1 MTIHPVLGGLFE
13 AWDHAEVVWAALRVP
28 EAPERPEGDV
38 DLLLETRTA
47 HAARRIAFRHGFVE
61 VPGRRDG
68 LHLLKLDEERAQ
80 WLWLHCVT
88 ELAFG
93 PYLGVRPGL
102 ENRWL
107 AERRQAGGWTV
118 LAPGVEFWLTL
129 MHALL
134 DQGRV
139 SDRSARRLAA
149 TAAEASAE
157 GPLPETLAPLLPE
170 GATPAGMLALA
181 RGGNW
186 PALERLAPQARDA
199 ATRRGRP
206 PLPARAT
213 GWVRRTATALREVGH
228 RRGVRVALLGPDGAG
243 KSTLAEG
250 LLATSV
256 FPVRQVYM
264 GLTGGWLRRVDK
276 LRVPGVVRVGRL
288 LVIWGRYL
296 RGLYHAC
303 LGRLVVFDR
312 YIYDAEVPTPYPLT
326 PWGRMARWMD
336 GRACPGP
343 DLVLILD
350 APGEIMHK
358 RKGEYTAEMLEAWR
372 QRFLGVQGRA
382 RRAAV
387 LDTTQPPEAVR
398 AEAMR
403 QIWRCYAERWGR
415 R

>member
-1 MTIHPVLGGLFE
+1 VI
-13 AWDHAEVVWAALRVP
+13 AA
-28 EAPERPEGDV
+28 AAAGDV
-38 DLLLETRTA
+38 DRLVGLGVA
-47 HAARRIAFRHGFVE
+47 MNRHL
-61 VPGRRDG
+61 GRR
-68 LHLLKLDEERAQ
+68 
-80 WLWLHCVT
+80 
-88 ELAFG
+88 
-93 PYLGVRPGL
+93 PG
-102 ENRWL
+102 
-107 AERRQAGGWTV
+107 AI
-118 LAPGVEFWLTL
+118 
-129 MHALL
+129 
-134 DQGRV
+134 
-139 SDRSARRLAA
+139 ARRLVAKVLRWLDKRD
-149 TAAEASAE
+149 
-157 GPLPETLAPLLPE
+157 PPFVR
-170 GATPAGMLALA
+170 AG
-181 RGGNW
+181 
-186 PALERLAPQARDA
+186 
-199 ATRRGRP
+199 
-206 PLPARAT
+206 
-213 GWVRRTATALREVGH
+213 RTI
-228 RRGVRVALLGPDGAG
+228 ALLGPDGAG

-303 LGRLVVFDR
+303 RGRLVVFDR

-326 PWGRMARWMD
+326 RWGRMARWMV

-350 APGEIMHK
+350 APGAVMHE
-358 RKGEYTAEMLEAWR
+358 RKGEYTAEMLEEWR
-372 QRFLGVQGRA
+372 QRFLGVQQRV

-387 LDTTQPPEAVR
+387 LDTTQAPEAVR